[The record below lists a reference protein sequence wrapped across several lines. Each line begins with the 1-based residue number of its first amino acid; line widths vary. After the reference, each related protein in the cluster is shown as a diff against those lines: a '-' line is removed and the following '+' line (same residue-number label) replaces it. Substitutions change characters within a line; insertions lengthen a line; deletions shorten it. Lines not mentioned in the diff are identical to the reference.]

1 MKRTLSLA
9 LVALFAFVGC
19 VSAQTIPALGSIQ
32 FTPAQLAGLDHAV
45 ANANAA
51 IAAQNL
57 ERAKQTPTQTPLP
70 LVTAASYL
78 TARIKDVL
86 NSYASEVDAA
96 ELKDITEKLAALP
109 DEKRKAARD
118 AADAAID
125 KVKAEQA
132 DPKVAS
138 PRGLRR

>member
-1 MKRTLSLA
+1 MKRTLTLA
-9 LVALFAFVGC
+9 CFALFAFVGC

-32 FTPAQLAGLDHAV
+32 FTPAQLTGLDHAV
-45 ANANAA
+45 TNANAA

-57 ERAKQTPTQTPLP
+57 ERAKQTPPQAPLP
-70 LVTAASYL
+70 SVTAASYL
-78 TARIKDVL
+78 TARIKEVL

-96 ELKDITEKLAALP
+96 ELKAVTEKLAALP

-132 DPKVAS
+132 DTKVTS